1 MVDLDKYTMRI
12 NEVVTV
18 KPKTPQQQ
26 RVAALRNQKDAAA
39 RALKAEQTRQKTQ
52 RLQQQQQK
60 LQQQLSTVHATAAK
74 P

>member
-1 MVDLDKYTMRI
+1 
-12 NEVVTV
+12 
-18 KPKTPQQQ
+18 
-26 RVAALRNQKDAAA
+26 VAALRNQKDAAA

-60 LQQQLSTVHATAAK
+60 LQQQLSTVRAAAAK

>member
-1 MVDLDKYTMRI
+1 MDLDKYIMRI

-39 RALKAEQTRQKTQ
+39 HALKAEQARQKTQ

-60 LQQQLSTVHATAAK
+60 LQQQLSTVRAAATM